1 VIPAL
6 AGAVLAAAFAAVLA
20 RTGRRAERLGYGA
33 SLAAAALVYV
43 VLAIGAGASEW
54 LALEIAGVLA
64 FGAFAVIGAFA
75 APWLLAFGWALHV
88 LWDVP
93 LHLGEA
99 GAFLPAFYP
108 ALCAGFDLVL
118 AVAIALRL
126 RRWAGARQEPGF
138 VEEAV
143 RVA

>member
-1 VIPAL
+1 VIAAL
-6 AGAVLAAAFAAVLA
+6 AGAALAAAFAALLG
-20 RTGRRAERLGYGA
+20 RTGERAERLGYGA

-43 VLAIGAGASEW
+43 VLAVRATAMEW
-54 LALEIAGVLA
+54 LPLEVAGVLA
-64 FGAFAVIGAFA
+64 FGAFAVIGAFR

-99 GAFLPAFYP
+99 GAFLPSFYP

-118 AVAIALRL
+118 AVTIARRL
-126 RRWAGARQEPGF
+126 RRWAVARHDPGL
-138 VEEAV
+138 VEEVV